1 MLADVPDYETFTD
14 IATLGRDREGVDFGI
29 QRTGDTTSESRG

>member
-1 MLADVPDYETFTD
+1 MLADVPDYETFTG

-29 QRTGDTTSESRG
+29 QHAGETTSESRG